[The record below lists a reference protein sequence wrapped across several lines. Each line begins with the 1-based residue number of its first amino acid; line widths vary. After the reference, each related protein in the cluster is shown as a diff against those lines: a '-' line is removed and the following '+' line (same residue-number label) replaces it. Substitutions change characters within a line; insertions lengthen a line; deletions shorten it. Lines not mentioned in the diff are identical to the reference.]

1 MRVDAS
7 VHVERA
13 GVAALA
19 KAAHERLGWL
29 CREQPVVDF
38 GVDAILELV
47 ENGHTAGRLLG
58 AQIKSGTS
66 WFDEPTRDGWT
77 FRFNDE
83 HAQYWFDYDI
93 PVVIVLHDPVSGT
106 LYWQSLSHNTA
117 ESTGKDWK
125 VTVPAEQQINEI
137 SIAALTRLAR
147 PAREGG
153 DPAEQRF
160 VRWLDRLPGEA
171 RDRLERTRRR
181 ALQDGDAVAARA
193 IERLADLLQG
203 DLPTE
208 TVSALLTKAPAWWP
222 ADEWGWQ
229 LWASVA
235 DYANEHL
242 LEPQAAACFNRAVA
256 AGATPASRW
265 RAFAG
270 LSLIHSDPA
279 QATSILIEA
288 ATSPD
293 GRLLADLGLALLER
307 EKIGGRGPL
316 ALPASLAEAIEDG
329 RVRSEGTALRFL
341 ADQAKAHHDLDLAV
355 AWLETLVSVFPRS
368 NSGRIALARALAQ
381 RASQG
386 TSPLHEG
393 DLARARKLAD
403 SARAEQRRWGGPSE
417 HPAYVLFHVHLLTGD
432 LDAAITVALPE
443 PHGQANA
450 REAAAEQLAQ
460 AAARVALQ
468 LGHPQADDLVAKVSS
483 PVGVAVLN
491 ACRADVQ
498 AAEPSDL
505 IALWNHVVELA
516 DGDALEERMIAFR
529 ALAELG
535 VWPLPGLEDLLARK
549 VVTDEESSTLHARAD
564 IAQGH
569 HQAGLMR
576 LRQLADRSLSG
587 AAALAQSLVEL
598 ERHTEAVHACD
609 RAAAR
614 FGDIEFLQRAL
625 RILQRTGQHN
635 EWRHRALLVLSRPS
649 LPQAVRGPLRREL
662 LDDAFNRQDWT
673 TVEQHAV
680 AALTESDTP
689 GAPEE
694 TVLEAGTRTRPLTIE
709 QVGYAW
715 SLIGA
720 RWFARQPDVALRAYT
735 ALLPPVLT
743 LVQAQLKAAVLP
755 RMGWSSDTVQEL
767 LDLVERFAQHTR
779 FTGQVLSAILLAT
792 GEPPHEDEAPPNTP
806 LSALALP
813 PVLSTRLQAALETQ
827 LRLNP
832 DGPLRPVDPQK
843 ITDPETLSRMLE
855 PRARLAQ
862 HLRGQVLASVIP
874 LGLLASQLN
883 RPYAL
888 ALLQRAAGCI
898 PAGEAD
904 PERFDA
910 EVAAVQAALDQVVV
924 LDTSTLYMAT
934 LTSAG
939 FAELRARFA
948 SVHLPSP
955 CHDDLMMTTT
965 AIEQVRKSSMNIGV
979 EPGFGLRVS
988 QLTQQDRDHLN
999 DRMQHLVKAAELTDI
1014 VPVADLTLV
1023 TELMTGGLDPNL
1035 VTQSPT
1041 FTAQREGAWLAA
1053 VQLALETGAPLWS
1066 DDVVLRALTAGAD
1079 IPTFGTLALLHVLY
1093 DQGLADTTDDDHRRF
1108 LADYVV
1114 DLPLHQELLRRQAQA
1129 DGWQPR
1135 SAAVP
1140 FTRPAAWREPHETL
1154 DTFLTLIREVHRH
1167 EPQAVAG
1174 WLLCGIC
1181 GFAGAVHPHEVP
1193 VRAARLTCLV
1203 AEQTVGLTR
1212 QGLSELVQSAE
1223 AGLRQA
1229 RELGEIRASLAEET
1243 TQADDSDDPEALR
1256 VHITAVLVETHQGQA
1271 QVENEADSITRKAE
1285 DFVKSAYALAET
1297 RQENHHHTA

>member
-29 CREQPVVDF
+29 CREQPVNDF

-66 WFDEPTRDGWT
+66 WFNKPTRDGWT

-93 PVVIVLHDPVSGT
+93 PVVIVLHDPISGT
-106 LYWQSLSHNTA
+106 LYWQSLSHDTA

-125 VTVPAEQQINEI
+125 VTVPADQQIDQA
-137 SIAALTRLAR
+137 SVPALTSLAR
-147 PAREGG
+147 PAREDG

-160 VRWLDRLPGEA
+160 ARWLDRLPGEA

-181 ALQDGDAVAARA
+181 ALQDGDTVAARA
-193 IERLADLLQG
+193 IERLTDLLQAG
-203 DLPTE
+203 LPTE
-208 TVSALLTKAPAWWP
+208 TVSTLLAKVPAWWP

-242 LEPQAAACFNRAVA
+242 LEPQAAECFNRAVT
-256 AGATPASRW
+256 AGATPAPRW

-279 QATSILIEA
+279 QATAILTEA

-307 EKIGGRGPL
+307 EKVGGRGPL
-316 ALPASLAEAIEDG
+316 ALPASLVEAVQDG
-329 RVRSEGTALRFL
+329 SVRAEGTALRFL
-341 ADQAKAHHDLDLAV
+341 ADQAMANQDLDTAV
-355 AWLETLVSVFPRS
+355 TWFEMLVSAFPRS
-368 NSGRIALARALAQ
+368 DSGRIALAKALAQ
-381 RASQG
+381 RASKG
-386 TSPLHEG
+386 MSPLYEG

-417 HPAYVLFHVHLLTGD
+417 HPAYVLFHAHLLTGD
-432 LDAAITVALPE
+432 LGAAIAVALPE

-460 AAARVALQ
+460 AAARVAFQ
-468 LGHPQADDLVAKVSS
+468 LGHPQVDDLVAKVSS
-483 PVGVAVLN
+483 PVGVAVLD
-491 ACRADVQ
+491 AVRADTQ
-498 AAEPSDL
+498 AADPSDM

-529 ALAELG
+529 SLAELG

-564 IAQGH
+564 IAKGH

-587 AAALAQSLVEL
+587 AAALVQSLVEL

-614 FGDIEFLQRAL
+614 FGDVEFLQRAL
-625 RILQRTGQHN
+625 RILQRTGQHD
-635 EWRHRALLVLSRPS
+635 EWRYRALLVLSRSS

-673 TVEQHAV
+673 AVEQHAV

-689 GAPEE
+689 GAPGE

-720 RWFARQPDVALRAYT
+720 RWFARQPDLALRAYT

-755 RMGWSSDTVQEL
+755 RTGWSSDTVQEL
-767 LDLVERFAQHTR
+767 LDLVERFAEHTR

-792 GEPPHEDEAPPNTP
+792 GESPQQDDAPPTSP
-806 LSALALP
+806 ASALVLP
-813 PVLSTRLQAALETQ
+813 PALGARLQAALETQ

-832 DGPLRPVDPQK
+832 DGPLRSIDPQD

-862 HLRGQVLASVIP
+862 HLRNQVLAGVIP
-874 LGLLASQLN
+874 LGLLSSQLN

-924 LDTSTLYMAT
+924 IDTSTLYLAT

-955 CHDDLMMTTT
+955 CYDDLMMATI
-965 AIEQVRKSSMNIGV
+965 AIDQARKSSMNIGV
-979 EPGFGLRVS
+979 EPGSGLRIS
-988 QLTQQDRDHLN
+988 QLTQTEKDHLSY
-999 DRMQHLVKAAELTDI
+999 RMQHLVKAAGLTDI
-1014 VPVADLTLV
+1014 AAVADLTLV
-1023 TELMTGGLDPNL
+1023 TELMTDGLDPNL
-1035 VTQSPT
+1035 VAQSPT

-1053 VQLALETGAPLWS
+1053 VQLSLEAGAPLWS
-1066 DDVVLRALTAGAD
+1066 DDAVLRALAAGAD

-1114 DLPLHQELLRRQAQA
+1114 DLPLHPELLSRQAQA

-1140 FTRPAAWREPHETL
+1140 FARPSAWREPTETL
-1154 DTFLTLIREVHRH
+1154 DTFLILIRAVHQQ
-1167 EPQAVAG
+1167 EPQSVAG
-1174 WLLCGIC
+1174 WLLCGVC
-1181 GFAGAVHPHEVP
+1181 GFAGSVHPEEAA

-1212 QGLSELVQSAE
+1212 QGLSELVLSAE

-1229 RELGEIRASLAEET
+1229 RELGAIRVGLAEET
-1243 TQADDSDDPEALR
+1243 VIADDPDVHEALR
-1256 VHITAVLVETHQGQA
+1256 FHITAVLL
-1271 QVENEADSITRKAE
+1271 EALQEQSQPGHNADVITREAT
-1285 DFVKSAYALAET
+1285 DFVESAYTLAAG
-1297 RQENHHHTA
+1297 RQDDRRHTP